1 MCARVRVWEKE
12 NEKERARDKERK
24 IKAERTHCV
33 EEESRKIKTRWEEW
47 GWGNV
52 CGGEKT
58 REKKKK
64 GKKCMDARKEGNNN
78 NNKKNKKS
86 QLNVTTIFSQ

>member
-1 MCARVRVWEKE
+1 MEK
-12 NEKERARDKERK
+12 
-24 IKAERTHCV
+24 
-33 EEESRKIKTRWEEW
+33 EESRKIKTRWEEW
-47 GWGNV
+47 GWGYV

-64 GKKCMDARKEGNNN
+64 KSKGKETYGMDARKEGN

-86 QLNVTTIFSQ
+86 QLNVTTIFSQYFTINFKYRLLLVNIGE